1 MSHLIVAFAQLIAK
15 YATVSIKSIEEI
27 SIVESY
33 GYSKAFFDE
42 IGSAITPSE
51 IDELKQTKNAI
62 GTNEFDS
69 IFLCNVLMQGR
80 NYIVLIYDSEDLYA
94 PTWVWGM
101 FPR

>member
-1 MSHLIVAFAQLIAK
+1 MSNLIIAFAHLIAK
-15 YATVSIKSIEEI
+15 YANVSITSIEEI
-27 SIVESY
+27 SIVESH
-33 GYSKAFFDE
+33 GYSKVLFRE
-42 IGSAITPSE
+42 IGNAITASE
-51 IDELKQTKNAI
+51 IDELKQTKKAV

-80 NYIVLIYDSEDLYA
+80 NYIVLIYNSEDLYA